1 MLFCTLYGSCWLQVL
16 LKLQEK
22 KSVPF
27 WDVEHMWN
35 PWQRFHFSS
44 QANIKA
50 LRHNSLIVPFNTN
63 GNCRGSFF
71 LFFFL
76 YLMFVVEMKCLLSL
90 IVYIHLWASGQSSRV
105 PILGAPGGAQ
115 QRLFFRT
122 FNPFWFLALNA
133 MTKWWGAIFPR
144 PSSSTWP
151 MKT

>member
-1 MLFCTLYGSCWLQVL
+1 MLTSGAFKITG
-16 LKLQEK
+16 K
-22 KSVPF
+22 KISSIQRCRTHVKSLTKVPF
-27 WDVEHMWN
+27 FILGQHQKHSDTTPSLFLLTQMGIVEE
-35 PWQRFHFSS
+35 
-44 QANIKA
+44 
-50 LRHNSLIVPFNTN
+50 V
-63 GNCRGSFF
+63 FF
-71 LFFFL
+71 CFFFK

-90 IVYIHLWASGQSSRV
+90 IVYLHLWASGQSSRV